1 MSRSWMFVP
10 GDSEKKLAK
19 AADLGAD
26 AIILDLEDSVVPS
39 RKALGRAMVAE
50 FLSSAPRGKI
60 RWWVRVNPLDS
71 EYHKLDIAKVAVA
84 APDGIVHP
92 KPDAPEDVEQV
103 SAYLDILEVEHGLA
117 PGSIGILPI
126 ASETPKAVFS
136 LGEYQF
142 VTERVCGLTWGA
154 EDLGAVIGASANLE
168 ADGEWTAPFEM
179 TRSLC
184 LLAAYA
190 ADVQAIDTVMP
201 DFRDLDGLR
210 RVCDKARR
218 DGFTG
223 KIAIH
228 PAQIAVINAAFT
240 PSSEEL
246 AHARAVIDAFAK
258 EPDTGTLSLDGK
270 MIDLP
275 HLKQAER
282 LLALAER
289 LGG

>member
-19 AADLGAD
+19 AVDLGAD
-26 AIILDLEDSVVPS
+26 AIILDLEDSVVDS
-39 RKALGRAMVAE
+39 RKALGRDMVAE
-50 FLSSAPRGKI
+50 FLSSTPRGKI
-60 RWWVRVNPLDS
+60 RWWVRVNPFDS
-71 EYHKLDIAKVAVA
+71 ECHKLDIAKVAVA

-92 KPDAPEDVEQV
+92 KPDSPEDVERV
-103 SAYLDILEVEHGLA
+103 SAYLDILEVEHGLT
-117 PGSIGILPI
+117 PGSIGILPV
-126 ASETPKAVFS
+126 ASETPKAVFA

-142 VTERVCGLTWGA
+142 ATARVRGLTWGA
-154 EDLGAVIGASANLE
+154 EDLGAVVGASANLE

-184 LLAAYA
+184 LFAAYA
-190 ADVQAIDTVMP
+190 AGVQAIDTVMP

-228 PAQIAVINAAFT
+228 PAQIAVINAAFI

-258 EPDTGTLSLDGK
+258 EPDTGALSLDGK
-270 MIDLP
+270 MLDLP
-275 HLKQAER
+275 HLKQSKS
-282 LLALAER
+282 LLALAKR
-289 LGG
+289 LAS